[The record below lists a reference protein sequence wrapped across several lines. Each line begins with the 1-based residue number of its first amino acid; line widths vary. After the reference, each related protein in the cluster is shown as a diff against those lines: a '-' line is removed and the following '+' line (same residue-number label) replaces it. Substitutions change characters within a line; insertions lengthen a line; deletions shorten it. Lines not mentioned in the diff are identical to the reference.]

1 MSARQKDIL
10 KYIEY
15 PESDGQPMGE
25 TDKHILLMMTLRFML
40 DEFFRATPRVYVGS
54 NLMCYYIEGDPKKSI
69 SPDVFIVRGA
79 EKGERRVYKFWEEP
93 APQVVIELSS
103 RKTSKADLTTK
114 KDIYASL
121 GVREY
126 FIFDPEYKLAPP
138 LRAFRLHGTNFVEEI
153 IRDNRVMSLELG
165 LELVNNGETLRLYQ
179 PLTEKYL
186 LTPPEIYARVD
197 VEAARADDE
206 LSARQKAENRA
217 DRLAAKLRELGLD
230 PDNL

>member
-1 MSARQKDIL
+1 MSARQQDIL
-10 KYIEY
+10 KFIEY

-40 DEFFRATPRVYVGS
+40 DEFFRVTPRVYVGS
-54 NLMCYYIEGDPKKSI
+54 NLMCYYVEGDPKKSI
-69 SPDVFIVRGA
+69 SPDVFVVRGA

-126 FIFDPEYKLAPP
+126 FIFDPEYRLAPP
-138 LRAFRLHGTNFVEEI
+138 LRSFRLHGADLIEEMVMG
-153 IRDNRVMSLELG
+153 NRVVSAELG
-165 LELVNNGETLRLYQ
+165 LELVNDGTNLRLLNPQ
-179 PLTEKYL
+179 TGEFLR
-186 LTPPEIYARVD
+186 TP
-197 VEAARADDE
+197 
-206 LSARQKAENRA
+206 AEESSRA

>member
-1 MSARQKDIL
+1 MSARQQDIL
-10 KYIEY
+10 NYIEY

-40 DEFFRATPRVYVGS
+40 DEFFRATAQVYVGS
-54 NLMCYYIEGDPKKSI
+54 NLMCYYVEGDPKKSI

-121 GVREY
+121 GVKEY
-126 FIFDPEYKLAPP
+126 FIFDPEYKLSPP
-138 LRAFRLHGTNFVEEI
+138 LRVFRLHGANFVEEI
-153 IRDNRVMSLELG
+153 LRDNRVMSHELG
-165 LELVNNGETLRLYQ
+165 LELVNDGKTLRLFN
-179 PLTEKYL
+179 PLTGEFL
-186 LTPPEIYARVD
+186 RTPAEETI
-197 VEAARADDE
+197 
-206 LSARQKAENRA
+206 ARQEAENRA
-217 DRLAAKLRELGLD
+217 ERLAAKLRELGID
-230 PDNL
+230 PDQL